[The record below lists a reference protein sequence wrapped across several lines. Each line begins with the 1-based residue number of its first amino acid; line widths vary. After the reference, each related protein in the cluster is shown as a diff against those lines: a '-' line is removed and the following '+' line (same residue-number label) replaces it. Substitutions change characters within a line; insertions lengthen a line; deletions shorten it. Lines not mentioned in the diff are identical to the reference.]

1 LGTKSHCTDFCDE
14 PPDVLAPSTPSSSS
28 LNFITLIASDS
39 SITMGDRKSGSSS
52 KADESSSK
60 SSTETFE
67 RAQMS
72 PRSHSEPSTPGWPQG
87 FSAFDESSSSKKERR
102 PSEGSL
108 DDAADDD
115 EDNNEYDNNDEQKED
130 EEEKEEQKPSI
141 TKRHSTGH
149 ANVYTECGRHGDDWL
164 FGGISD
170 AVKTVKS
177 VLKGE
182 KK

>member
-1 LGTKSHCTDFCDE
+1 
-14 PPDVLAPSTPSSSS
+14 
-28 LNFITLIASDS
+28 
-39 SITMGDRKSGSSS
+39 M
-52 KADESSSK
+52 
-60 SSTETFE
+60 
-67 RAQMS
+67 
-72 PRSHSEPSTPGWPQG
+72 
-87 FSAFDESSSSKKERR
+87 
-102 PSEGSL
+102 